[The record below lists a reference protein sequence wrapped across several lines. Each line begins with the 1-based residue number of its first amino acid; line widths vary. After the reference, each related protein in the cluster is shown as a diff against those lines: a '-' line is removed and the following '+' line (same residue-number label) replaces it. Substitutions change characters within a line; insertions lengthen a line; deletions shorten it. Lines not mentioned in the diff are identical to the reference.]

1 MVKRR
6 LIWSKNSI
14 KERNEIFDYWNN
26 RNKSKKFSQKL
37 YHRFIKPI
45 EPLKDNPE
53 IGILNNKHHFRY
65 ILVKEYLIFYDYNDA
80 EIIIHKI
87 WDGRRNPENLEI

>member
-37 YHRFIKPI
+37 YHLFLNAI
-45 EPLKDNPE
+45 EPLKENPE

>member
-37 YHRFIKPI
+37 YHLFLNAI
-45 EPLKDNPE
+45 EPLKENPE
-53 IGILNNKHHFRY
+53 IGILNQDYSFRHL
-65 ILVKEYLIFYDYNDA
+65 LVKDYLIFYQFNEE
-80 EIIIHKI
+80 EIYILKI
-87 WDGRRNPENLEI
+87 WDGRRNHENLVI

>member
-37 YHRFIKPI
+37 YHLFLNAI
-45 EPLKDNPE
+45 EPLKENPE
-53 IGILNNKHHFRY
+53 IGILNNKNHFRY

-87 WDGRRNPENLEI
+87 WDGRRNHENLEI

>member
-37 YHRFIKPI
+37 YHLFLNAI
-45 EPLKDNPE
+45 EPLKENPE
-53 IGILNNKHHFRY
+53 TGILNNKNHFRY
-65 ILVKEYLIFYDYNDA
+65 ILVKEY
-80 EIIIHKI
+80 
-87 WDGRRNPENLEI
+87 

>member
-26 RNKSKKFSQKL
+26 RNKTDSYSKKLNLKIYSKIDLLKTFSLTGVKIEDEEA
-37 YHRFIKPI
+37 RF
-45 EPLKDNPE
+45 
-53 IGILNNKHHFRY
+53 LNLQNY
-65 ILVKEYLIFYDYNDA
+65 SLV
-80 EIIIHKI
+80 
-87 WDGRRNPENLEI
+87 

>member
-37 YHRFIKPI
+37 YHLFIKSI

-53 IGILNNKHHFRY
+53 IGILNNKNHFRY

>member
-1 MVKRR
+1 M
-6 LIWSKNSI
+6 II
-14 KERNEIFDYWNN
+14 GIIEINQ
-26 RNKSKKFSQKL
+26 KKFSQKL
-37 YHRFIKPI
+37 YHRFIKSI

>member
-37 YHRFIKPI
+37 YHLFIKSI

>member
-37 YHRFIKPI
+37 YHLFIKSI

-53 IGILNNKHHFRY
+53 IGILNNKYHFRY